1 LVQRDEALP
10 LPEFS
15 QRFSFDGRDEIS
27 LRSRDRTVPF
37 KRPGSLVNSDF
48 NDPRGV
54 FGAAQNANHDLSG
67 ARPHLMR
74 YLDEPLVDYIPA
86 VVRVSDP

>member
-1 LVQRDEALP
+1 LVD
-10 LPEFS
+10 
-15 QRFSFDGRDEIS
+15 
-27 LRSRDRTVPF
+27 
-37 KRPGSLVNSDF
+37 SDF

-54 FGAAQNANHDLSG
+54 FGATQNADDDLSG

-74 YLDEPLVDYIPA
+74 YLDEPLVNYIPA